1 MKAKQIL
8 WASFFANAAS
18 FLFTVRP
25 RYAITLIS
33 IFVIT
38 GVFGNYLLLNV
49 FFSQPVEF
57 CLVIAFVFL
66 PVVMNAVFLSVHE
79 ANLRHKK
86 STEIENLKDL
96 IMNIGDLLSNLGR

>member
-1 MKAKQIL
+1 M
-8 WASFFANAAS
+8 
-18 FLFTVRP
+18 
-25 RYAITLIS
+25 
-33 IFVIT
+33 
-38 GVFGNYLLLNV
+38 
-49 FFSQPVEF
+49 
-57 CLVIAFVFL
+57 IAFVFL